1 MLFLA
6 RTRQGE
12 RNVRCS
18 AGCRCQGVVCV
29 WVTDWLT
36 VPVPGY
42 SKLYVLLYSVLFSR
56 LNSFPAFVFSLRLQP
71 LRCIPRA
78 TSICSFWD
86 FGLLLGCVWVQV
98 GLGSFGVSR
107 SWHCTGEQEEQQHA
121 LEKQANNEAN
131 LFLFFLFFY
140 YYVFFLDVLSS
151 FLYNFS
157 WGCCVFF
164 HVTEPTALY
173 YKTLEIFNMNLP
185 FFLVIYNIIL
195 TVFCL
200 IVFSDPIIVSPT
212 PGAALSL
219 NSWKMTTK
227 KHRGAWK
234 CFVRNGIKISLTK
247 CFIWMAKAC
256 YTPRSLARKN
266 MRLSLLLQENFG
278 FFFSK
283 CLK

>member
-86 FGLLLGCVWVQV
+86 FGLLSGWVWVQV
-98 GLGSFGVSR
+98 GLGYHDHDIAQGNKKNNNTR
-107 SWHCTGEQEEQQHA
+107 WRN
-121 LEKQANNEAN
+121 KQIMKQTY
-131 LFLFFLFFY
+131 FSSSCFFIIMSFFLTSFLLFY
-140 YYVFFLDVLSS
+140 TTFLGVVVFFSTSRKQLRFITKHLK
-151 FLYNFS
+151 FS
-157 WGCCVFF
+157 TWI
-164 HVTEPTALY
+164 Y
-173 YKTLEIFNMNLP
+173 P
-185 FFLVIYNIIL
+185 FFL
-195 TVFCL
+195 
-200 IVFSDPIIVSPT
+200 
-212 PGAALSL
+212 
-219 NSWKMTTK
+219 
-227 KHRGAWK
+227 
-234 CFVRNGIKISLTK
+234 
-247 CFIWMAKAC
+247 
-256 YTPRSLARKN
+256 
-266 MRLSLLLQENFG
+266 
-278 FFFSK
+278 
-283 CLK
+283 